1 MDVLLLVIY
10 IMASNEINILLKL
23 KGVKDMR
30 FRLTLLA
37 ALFLAFLL
45 VLAAC
50 SGDGSADPEDVEDD
64 TTETE
69 ESPTEEEA
77 EEEETAASGE
87 KVLVFARGGDSESL
101 DPGSTT
107 DGESSRV
114 TQQVLEGLIAFDK
127 ESFDLKPALAHD
139 WEVSDDGL
147 KYTFYLEEGVTFH
160 DGTPFNAE
168 AVKINFER
176 WADPEHEYAFTDD
189 GYVYSMYGTMFG
201 GYKGDP
207 GHVIEEINVVNDYEI
222 EFILNQPL
230 GFFLQNM
237 GMSYFAITS
246 PAALEE
252 YGPNINEN
260 PVGTGPFKFVSWTK
274 DDSIVLEKFEDYRI
288 EGLPKLDRVIFEVIP
303 DNAARLV
310 ALRSGE
316 IDIMDGLNPDD
327 AAGVETEE
335 DLVLLTRAENNIGY
349 LGFNTQKEPLDIKEV
364 RQAINYAIDKQAIAD
379 ALYAGYATTAKN
391 PLPPGYLGYN
401 DDVEPYEYDP
411 DKARE
416 LLAEAGFPDGMELEL
431 WTMPVA
437 RPYMPDPET
446 VAQIVQNNLAEV
458 GIDVTIVREEWAP
471 YLEKTSQG
479 EHQLYMLGWS
489 GTNGD
494 PDYFLSSLLHGS
506 NAGTSNREFYQN
518 DEVDELLDAAKRA
531 VDQDERAE
539 LYAQAQE
546 IIAEDSPMVTLVH
559 STPVMATTSRVVDYV
574 PHPSTS
580 ESLAEVDLVD

>member
-1 MDVLLLVIY
+1 M
-10 IMASNEINILLKL
+10 
-23 KGVKDMR
+23 
-30 FRLTLLA
+30 
-37 ALFLAFLL
+37 
-45 VLAAC
+45 
-50 SGDGSADPEDVEDD
+50 
-64 TTETE
+64 
-69 ESPTEEEA
+69 
-77 EEEETAASGE
+77 
-87 KVLVFARGGDSESL
+87 
-101 DPGSTT
+101 
-107 DGESSRV
+107 
-114 TQQVLEGLIAFDK
+114 
-127 ESFDLKPALAHD
+127 KPALAHD
-139 WEVSDDGL
+139 WEVSEDGL

-168 AVKINFER
+168 AVKVNFER
-176 WADPEHEYAFTDD
+176 WADPEHEYAFADE

-201 GYKGDP
+201 GYKGEE

-222 EFILNQPL
+222 EFVLNQPL
-230 GFFLQNM
+230 GFFLQNL

-252 YGPNINEN
+252 YGPEINKN

-274 DDSIVLEKFEDYRI
+274 DDSIILDKFEDYRV

-303 DNAARLV
+303 DNAARLI

-327 AAGVETEE
+327 AAGVEAE
-335 DLVLLTRAENNIGY
+335 DGLELLTRSENNFGY
-349 LGFNTQKEPLDIKEV
+349 VGFNTQKEPLDKVEV

-401 DDVEPYEYDP
+401 DDVEAYGYDP

-416 LLAEAGFPDGMELEL
+416 LLAEAGFEDGLDIEL

-446 VAQIVQNNLAEV
+446 VSQIVQNNLADV
-458 GIDVTIVREEWAP
+458 GINATIVREEWAP
-471 YLEKTSQG
+471 YLEKTLQG
-479 EHQLYMLGWS
+479 EHQLFILGWS

-506 NAGTSNREFYQN
+506 NVGSSNRTFYVN
-518 DEVDELLDAAKRA
+518 EEVDELLDGAKRA
-531 VDQDERAE
+531 IDQDERAE
-539 LYAQAQE
+539 LYAKAQE
-546 IIAEDSPMVTLVH
+546 LISQDSPMVTLVH
-559 STPVMATTSRVVDYV
+559 STPVMATTSKVKNYV

-580 ESLAEVDLVD
+580 ESLAEVELVE

>member
-1 MDVLLLVIY
+1 MKLRLSLLV
-10 IMASNEINILLKL
+10 
-23 KGVKDMR
+23 V
-30 FRLTLLA
+30 
-37 ALFLAFLL
+37 LFLGLFL

-50 SGDGSADPEDVEDD
+50 SGDGGANTDKTTDDSA
-64 TTETE
+64 TETE
-69 ESPTEEEA
+69 KTAGDEEEVGEA
-77 EEEETAASGE
+77 SASGE
-87 KVLVFARGGDSESL
+87 QVLVFARGGDSESL
-101 DPGSTT
+101 DPGSTS

-114 TQQVLEGLIAFDK
+114 TQQILEGLLTFEKD
-127 ESFDLKPALAHD
+127 SFEVKPALAKD

-160 DGTPFNAE
+160 DGTDFNAD
-168 AVKINFER
+168 AVKVNFER

-189 GYVYSMYGTMFG
+189 GYVYFMYGTMFG

-230 GFFLQNM
+230 GFFLQNL
-237 GMSYFAITS
+237 GMSYFALTS

-252 YGPNINEN
+252 HGSAINEN
-260 PVGTGPFKFVSWTK
+260 PVGTGPFKFVSWSK
-274 DDSIVLEKFEDYRI
+274 DDSIVLEKNEDYRV

-303 DNAARLV
+303 DNAARLI

-327 AAGVETEE
+327 AAGVEAE
-335 DLVLLTRAENNIGY
+335 DGLELLERTENNFGY
-349 LGFNTQKEPLDIKEV
+349 VGFNTQKEPFDNVEL

-379 ALYAGYATTAKN
+379 ALYAGYATTAVN

-401 DDVEPYEYDP
+401 DELKPYSYDP
-411 DKARE
+411 DKAIE
-416 LLAEAGFPDGMELEL
+416 LLAEAGFADGLEVEL

-446 VAQIVQNNLAEV
+446 VAQIIQNNLAEV
-458 GIDVTIVREEWAP
+458 GVTANIVREEWAP
-471 YLEKTSQG
+471 YLEKTMNG
-479 EHQLYMLGWS
+479 EHELYMLGWS

-506 NAGTSNREFYQN
+506 NVGSSNREFYQN
-518 DEVDELLDAAKRA
+518 DEVDELLDSAKRA
-531 VDQDERAE
+531 VDQEERAE
-539 LYAQAQE
+539 LYKKAQE
-546 IIAEDSPMVTLVH
+546 IIHHDSPMVTLVH
-559 STPVMATTSRVVDYV
+559 SRPVMATTSKVKNYV

-580 ESLAEVDLVD
+580 ESLAEVELVD